1 MPDFEGRQYGLENKH
16 YAIASAGPRG
26 SELVRS
32 RALGQPVE
40 TIAEQGQLQNG
51 GMGPGNK

>member
-32 RALGQPVE
+32 QALGQPVE